1 MKRLLIFCI
10 SLALS
15 INLFSQQV
23 EGEKIP
29 THYYN
34 GNHKFLS
41 SALLEGRE
49 PGTRGNSIAAEFIA
63 SQMESYG
70 LLPLNREKD
79 SSSLNPYYQYFGLQK
94 YRTQSSVLKVSNE
107 FIEEMPAV
115 VLRDTLDYHLIPGS
129 SGCEADASVVFAG
142 FGIKAPGKT
151 YDDYAGLEVKGQ
163 VVMLIEGLPGG
174 PDTPQQSYKTFM
186 SLIPESW
193 GETEYKA
200 EVARKLGAKAV
211 IVIKNS
217 SLKVSKKKEK
227 LATISAE
234 DSIRALPY
242 TDDYYRLPD
251 DTASM
256 SIPVFSLTEEAAT
269 KIFAVTGYR
278 LDVYLKFRTL
288 QPETSLPQKPG
299 LKIRVETVNHE
310 EYLTAKNI
318 LALIPGKDQNRSVI
332 VGAHYDHLGKRG
344 EAVYAGADD
353 NASGVA
359 AMLAIA
365 RYWSQKKEAPP
376 CNLVFAS
383 WSAEEK
389 GLLGSRYFNL
399 NSRDEGTLLY
409 INMDMVSR
417 SDASDSLRKILS
429 IGTLKETD
437 SLRSLATRIN
447 ELQPRTFQ
455 LDLWEVN
462 GHTGS
467 DYASFIE
474 YKIPVMTFF
483 SGFHDDYHSPLD
495 TYKRVDSAKM
505 GRVIR
510 LVNDILE
517 EYLEKEVKKDSE

>member
-10 SLALS
+10 SLALTV
-15 INLFSQQV
+15 NLFSQQ
-23 EGEKIP
+23 EAEEKIP
-29 THYYN
+29 RHYFT

-49 PGTRGNSIAAEFIA
+49 PGTRGNSVAAEFIA
-63 SQMESYG
+63 SQMESYR
-70 LLPLNREKD
+70 LQPLHREKD
-79 SSSLNPYYQYFGLQK
+79 TASLNPYFQYFGLQK
-94 YRTQSSVLKVSNE
+94 YRSQSSFLKVSNE

-115 VLRDTLDYHLIPGS
+115 VLRDTLDYQLIPGNT
-129 SGCEADASVVFAG
+129 GFETDASVIFAG
-142 FGIKAPGKT
+142 FGVYAPGCT
-151 YDDYAGLEVKGQ
+151 YNDYAGLEVKGQ
-163 VVMLIEGLPGG
+163 VVLIIEGLPGG
-174 PDTPQQSYKTFM
+174 PETPQQAFKAFRAK
-186 SLIPESW
+186 IPEKW

-200 EVARKLGAKAV
+200 DIARKLGAKAV
-211 IVIKNS
+211 IVVKNS
-217 SLKVSKKKEK
+217 SLHADKKKGK
-227 LATISAE
+227 KTTITAE
-234 DSIRALPY
+234 DSIRTLPY

-256 SIPVFSLTEEAAT
+256 VIPVFKLTEEAA
-269 KIFAVTGYR
+269 KKVFAVSDYR

-288 QPETSLPQKPG
+288 QPETSLPQKAG
-299 LKIRVETVNHE
+299 LKVRVEAVLHE

-318 LALIPGKDQNRSVI
+318 LGVIPGKDQGHCVI
-332 VGAHYDHLGKRG
+332 IGAHYDHLGKRG

-365 RYWSQKKEAPP
+365 RYWSQKTEAPP

-383 WSAEEK
+383 WSAEEE
-389 GLLGSRYFNL
+389 GLLGSRYFNFQG
-399 NSRDEGTLLY
+399 RDDTKLLY

-417 SDASDSLRKILS
+417 SDPSDSLRKVLS

-437 SLRSLATRIN
+437 SLRSMAQRVN
-447 ELQPRTFQ
+447 DLQPLPFQ

-462 GHTGS
+462 GHSGS

-495 TYKRVDSAKM
+495 TYSRIDSEKM
-505 GRVIR
+505 SRVIR
-510 LVNDILE
+510 LVNDCLE
-517 EYLEKEVKKDSE
+517 EYIDKMKNDGN